1 VTYLAEYYNE
11 ARVHTIGQV
20 RRVAVV
26 LLPLGCKNFLQPYV
40 EVSNITSS
48 RPYSFDLS
56 SPFNSISTM
65 IIVGGGTPTRDFPQ
79 AFPNIFLILL
89 FYAAASISINM
100 VSYSPLSKRSMEK
113 GRSKIQGL
121 IIFYISKFLC

>member
-1 VTYLAEYYNE
+1 
-11 ARVHTIGQV
+11 V

-79 AFPNIFLILL
+79 AFPNIFLVLL
-89 FYAAASISINM
+89 FYAAAGISTNM

-113 GRSKIQGL
+113 RRRHKVF